1 MDATDDTTMSR
12 RSLFRVSAAGAAA
25 ATGLAAGTGSVTAQY
40 DGWLDNVPNYD
51 GTHDYT
57 GQDEVTVTV
66 GAGNGLVFGPSAIL
80 IDPGTTVV
88 WEWSGEG
95 GAHNVVANDE
105 TFDSGETVNEAG
117 HTFEHTFEDVSE
129 GDTFN
134 YLCTP
139 HEAAGMKGAVAIGS
153 VDDNLVTPGS
163 GGNGG
168 DGSDGDADGADGG
181 SDRGSSSGGE
191 GTGTGGEG
199 SDSDGGDGDRDL
211 SASDIGALALG
222 FGFAGAL
229 LVPLF
234 YAAHQMASD
243 EE

>member
-1 MDATDDTTMSR
+1 MNAIDDDTTMSR
-12 RSLFRVSAAGAAA
+12 RGLFRAGAAGAAV
-25 ATGLAAGTGSVTAQY
+25 ATGLAAGTGSATAQY
-40 DGWLDNVPNYD
+40 DGWLDDVPNYD

-66 GAGNGLVFGPSAIL
+66 GAGNGLVFGPAAVL

-117 HTFEHTFEDVSE
+117 YTFEHTFEDVSE

-134 YLCTP
+134 YLCVP
-139 HEAAGMKGAVAIGS
+139 HEAVGMKGAIAIGS
-153 VDDNLVTPGS
+153 VDDDLVTPGGGSDGGGS
-163 GGNGG
+163 GGGGDGGSDGSDGGSDGGSG
-168 DGSDGDADGADGG
+168 DGSDGGDSG
-181 SDRGSSSGGE
+181 SNGS
-191 GTGTGGEG
+191 
-199 SDSDGGDGDRDL
+199 GDGRDL
-211 SASDIGALALG
+211 TASDLGALALG
-222 FGFAGAL
+222 LGFAGAL

-234 YAAHQMASD
+234 YAAHKMAND
-243 EE
+243 EG